1 MVNVTCCGN
10 QDRATKAS
18 ETHPNRPPN
27 NTRNCYT
34 RGDGGIAPFDWNQCG
49 ADDKACQG
57 HGECDACKADSSGGY
72 CQDGTGKVYVP
83 IGDKFTEMTGQRL
96 IDRMRRGSGGRGSDT
111 DIEIRRASRDTERR
125 MTNKIREMQLMGRDP
140 LPSYRPADTTSH
152 EFVSDYMSN
161 MGLGLGFFIIFAG
174 LLIYMIENNLLKL

>member
-34 RGDGGIAPFDWNQCG
+34 RSQGSNAIFDWNQCG

-57 HGECDACKADSSGGY
+57 HGGCDACKADSSGGY

-83 IGDKFTEMTGQRL
+83 IGDTFNEITGQRL
-96 IDRMRRGSGGRGSDT
+96 VDRMRRGSRGRGSDT

-125 MTNKIREMQLMGRDP
+125 MTNKIREMQIMGRDP

-161 MGLGLGFFIIFAG
+161 MGLGLGFFIIFFG
-174 LLIYMIENNLLKL
+174 SLIFMIENNLLKL

>member
-72 CQDGTGKVYVP
+72 CDYKGQIYVAR
-83 IGDKFTEMTGQRL
+83 GGGFTKLEGSEI
-96 IDRMRRGSGGRGSDT
+96 IDRSRSRRGSGREDLRV
-111 DIEIRRASRDTERR
+111 RRKERDLERKMENR
-125 MTNKIREMQLMGRDP
+125 VREMQIMGRDP
-140 LPSYRPADTTSH
+140 FPSYKATPDTTSH

-161 MGLGLGFFIIFAG
+161 MGLGMGFFMIFVG
-174 LLIYMIENNLLKL
+174 LLIYMIENNLIKL